1 MAQIRHHPLVNGHSA
16 AGRLRV
22 VGLATAVALLAAAAA
37 TILYQRNPGWMYDA
51 SVYRQGGAAALH
63 GLDVYRRLPPP
74 AFTYA
79 PLAALLFIPLSLFSI
94 NAIGLLWTAISI
106 VCLGAVIWLSLGRP
120 AVDRDRRAL
129 VVCAAAAALSVWL
142 DPVSLT
148 LLLGQVNLILMFLV
162 LFDLSLAD
170 RSRWKGIGVGIAA
183 GIKLTPAFFVLYLL
197 LTRRLRAAAVAAATL
212 AATVALG
219 FIALPGDS
227 IRYWGGIFLDSS
239 RVGAP
244 QNVRSQSLRS
254 VLVRW
259 LHTSHGIEPAW
270 ILLSAAIAVGALGLA
285 VWAHRRGEELLAICV
300 CATGGLLISPIT
312 WQHHWVWVVPALL
325 WLAQRAWQTRSGL
338 LWAIAGIIAA
348 EFFVRPYIWGIPVD
362 PVADLHLG
370 VWQLLQSST
379 YAVTAVLVLGLAGLM
394 LWRDRRRQVSGATF
408 LQTSTPPDW
417 AGGRPSSAV
426 KY

>member
-1 MAQIRHHPLVNGHSA
+1 
-16 AGRLRV
+16 
-22 VGLATAVALLAAAAA
+22 
-37 TILYQRNPGWMYDA
+37 
-51 SVYRQGGAAALH
+51 
-63 GLDVYRRLPPP
+63 
-74 AFTYA
+74 
-79 PLAALLFIPLSLFSI
+79 
-94 NAIGLLWTAISI
+94 
-106 VCLGAVIWLSLGRP
+106 
-120 AVDRDRRAL
+120 

-197 LTRRLRAAAVAAATL
+197 LTRRLRAAAVAVATL
-212 AATVALG
+212 AATVAIG

-270 ILLSAAIAVGALGLA
+270 ILLSGAVAVAALGLA
-285 VWAHRRGEELLAICV
+285 MWAHRRGEELLAICV
-300 CATGGLLISPIT
+300 CATGALLISPIT

-325 WLAQRAWQTRSGL
+325 WLAQRAWQTRSRV

-362 PVADLHLG
+362 PVTDLHLG

-394 LWRDRRRQVSGATF
+394 LWRDRRRQVSGVTS
-408 LQTSTPPDW
+408 LQMSTPPDW